1 MSSPAIFVEVSV
13 NHTKLR
19 VVDSVK
25 KLISVR
31 LSDTTRYFS
40 VPWILLSSWLNN
52 KMSPITWIEVATMQK
67 IKGIKKY
74 ADNMFM
80 E

>member
-31 LSDTTRYFS
+31 LSDTIRYFY

-52 KMSPITWIEVATMQK
+52 KMSPITWIGVATTQK